1 MRFDR
6 EDYQRAIVDLRDSDD
21 PEGIPLDEPVFLLRA
36 NDMVAWLAVMY
47 WVDLAKQAGASK
59 EMLARA
65 QNHANLMANWP
76 GKKVPDLP
84 EGA

>member
-36 NDMVAWLAVMY
+36 NDMVAWLAVKY
-47 WVDLAKQAGASK
+47 WVD
-59 EMLARA
+59 
-65 QNHANLMANWP
+65 
-76 GKKVPDLP
+76 
-84 EGA
+84 